1 MAGLALSAPAP
12 FPGAPSV
19 AQVQQAIRRLQDLSM
34 TQTPLLA
41 KQWLACQPRDP
52 MPRSMAEALRGL
64 CLLIDTPMPPGLM
77 VMFDRVDQS
86 G

>member
-1 MAGLALSAPAP
+1 M
-12 FPGAPSV
+12 
-19 AQVQQAIRRLQDLSM
+19 AQVQHAVRRLQGLSM

-41 KQWLACQPRDP
+41 KQWIACQPLDP
-52 MPRSMAEALRGL
+52 MPRPMAEALRGL

-77 VMFDRVDQS
+77 VMFDRIDQS